1 MSPPLWSVLAIVA
14 VTGGGAALLFTHDP
28 PQEASEA
35 HSGPGDPDFDPL
47 DLQPADCDGP
57 LNQTLQVACDA
68 AGLLP

>member
-35 HSGPGDPDFDPL
+35 LSLIHI
-47 DLQPADCDGP
+47 
-57 LNQTLQVACDA
+57 
-68 AGLLP
+68 